1 MQHHQLFP
9 ELARLRA
16 TFQQGVTRESA
27 WRRAQLQALDK
38 FLVEREHQI
47 AAALH
52 HDLRK
57 SSAEAFLT
65 ETGYLRGE
73 IRFALKHLKAWMK
86 PQRVSVPI
94 IYQPAKA
101 LSLREPYGVVLII
114 GAWNY
119 PLQLCLEPLI
129 SAIAAGNCAV
139 IKPSEYAPHTASL
152 LAHELPRY
160 LDTNAIRIVEGGVEK
175 SKMLLQERFDYIFY
189 TGGEAVG
196 REVMLAAA
204 RHITPVTLEL
214 GGKCPC
220 IVDADADITVAAR
233 RIVWAKLLNAGQ
245 TCLAPDYLLVHE
257 SRQAELINAMQ
268 RAIHDFYGDDLRQ
281 SPDYPRIINEHH
293 VERLMNL
300 LNGELIACGGVADAA
315 DQYIA
320 PTILRGV
327 SSDSPL
333 MEAEIFG
340 PLLPV
345 ITYAVLTDAL
355 ELINKGKTPLAVYLF
370 SSNHA
375 VQQMVLRNTR
385 SGGLCI
391 NDLLLHAAIPG
402 LPFGG
407 VGASG
412 FGRYHGRAGFETFSV
427 QRSMLRRA
435 SFPDPDSRY
444 PPYHG
449 RKFRLLRW
457 LSGGSLVIL
466 LEYVTLNNL
475 LFL

>member
-1 MQHHQLFP
+1 MPHHQLFP
-9 ELARLRA
+9 ELSRLRA
-16 TFQQGVTRESA
+16 TFQQGVTREAA
-27 WRRAQLQALDK
+27 WRLIQLQALET
-38 FLVEREHQI
+38 FLVEREAQI

-52 HDLRK
+52 HDVRK

-73 IRFALKHLKAWMK
+73 IRFALKHLKRWMK
-86 PQRVSVPI
+86 PQRVSVPL

-101 LSLREPYGVVLII
+101 ASLREPYGVVLII

-139 IKPSEYAPHTASL
+139 IKPSEYAPYTASL

-160 LDTNAIRIVEGGVEK
+160 LDTNAISVIEAGVEE
-175 SKMLLQERFDYIFY
+175 SKKLLQERFDYIFY
-189 TGGEAVG
+189 TGSEAVG

-204 RHITPVTLEL
+204 RHVTPLTLEL

-220 IVDADADITVAAR
+220 IVDDDADISVAAR

-245 TCLAPDYLLVHE
+245 TCLAPDYILVHE
-257 SRQAELINAMQ
+257 SREAELINAMQ
-268 RAIHDFYGDDLRQ
+268 HAIISFYGADPRQ
-281 SPDYPRIINEHH
+281 SPDYPRIINAHH
-293 VERLMNL
+293 VERLAAL
-300 LNGELIACGGVADAA
+300 LNGESIACGGVADAA
-315 DQYIA
+315 DRYVA

-327 SSDSPL
+327 SPDSPL
-333 MEAEIFG
+333 MESEIFG

-345 ITYAVLTDAL
+345 ITYAKLAEAL
-355 ELINKGKTPLAVYLF
+355 AIINKGKTPLAVYLF
-370 SSNHA
+370 SSNRA

-391 NDLLLHAAIPG
+391 NDLLLHAALPA

-427 QRSMLRRA
+427 QRSVLHRNT
-435 SFPDPDSRY
+435 FPDPDVRY
-444 PPYHG
+444 PPYH
-449 RKFRLLRW
+449 RWKARLLRW
-457 LSGGSLVIL
+457 LSGGG
-466 LEYVTLNNL
+466 
-475 LFL
+475 